1 MGEVSFS
8 QLCAWQVLL
17 LLHWVMNWTWHN
29 RDMWVAIS
37 DNLPLLIP
45 PMGANQSS
53 KFLSVDMLWCIQSLV
68 TLGSLYM
75 SLKGISAKYVYRW
88 MCVWIAGGVDY
99 FCTTETYQHAV
110 QCVAGRYCSVPL
122 GYLCWWCWVCLTTW
136 YSSFLCLQVLYC
148 MAQLLW
154 GKGNCYWFPL
164 VFAIASP
171 PPACRRVLTH
181 CILICCS
188 GKEMQFK
195 CQGMVIKCSSP

>member
-88 MCVWIAGGVDY
+88 MCVWIAGGVGLLLY
-99 FCTTETYQHAV
+99 YWNLSTCCPVCCRKVLFSAFGLFMLV
-110 QCVAGRYCSVPL
+110 VLSVPY
-122 GYLCWWCWVCLTTW
+122 YLIFKLPVSTSAL
-136 YSSFLCLQVLYC
+136 LYGS
-148 MAQLLW
+148 AAVRE
-154 GKGNCYWFPL
+154 G
-164 VFAIASP
+164 
-171 PPACRRVLTH
+171 
-181 CILICCS
+181 
-188 GKEMQFK
+188 
-195 CQGMVIKCSSP
+195 